1 MLMRCIMH
9 FRLMELKMGFNAN
22 PIELLEDGTISFNA
36 GTPHGKYIVKEDSR
50 TINWH
55 CKADINRVR
64 SHTYHRILGTGLF
77 MNYNANPE
85 WCSFTSDISE
95 PEFTDGMNTF
105 AFLCPA
111 MMNDI
116 YDVGKLCIDFTNLT
130 GILTDSDRLVQVQ
143 DISTEGKRSFTL
155 TLMYDDE
162 VGTVLTFRRV
172 PRTAAYYSVGNGK
185 ENVVLMSMKWP

>member
-1 MLMRCIMH
+1 
-9 FRLMELKMGFNAN
+9 MGFNAN
-22 PIELLEDGTISFNA
+22 PIELLEDGTISFKA
-36 GTPHGKYIVKEDSR
+36 GTPHGKYIVNEDSR
-50 TINWH
+50 TIDWH

-95 PEFTDGMNTF
+95 PEFEFLDGMNTF

-111 MMNDI
+111 MMKDI

-130 GILTDSDRLVQVQ
+130 GILTEADRDVVQVQ
-143 DISTEGKRSFTL
+143 AISTEGQGSFTL
-155 TLMYDDE
+155 TLMNDD
-162 VGTVLTFRRV
+162 GLRPTVLTFRRV
-172 PRTAAYYSVGNGK
+172 PRTAAYYSVGDGK
-185 ENVVLMSMKWP
+185 ENVVLMPMKWP